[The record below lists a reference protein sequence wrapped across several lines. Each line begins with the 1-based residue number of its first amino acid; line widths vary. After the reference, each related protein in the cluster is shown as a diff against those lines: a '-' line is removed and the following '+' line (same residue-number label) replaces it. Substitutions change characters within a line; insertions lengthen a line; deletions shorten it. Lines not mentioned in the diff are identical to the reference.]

1 MKKLILALVLLFAG
15 ALPAAAQGE
24 PSAEEMAAAR
34 EVLRASQAREGF
46 VRGFELG
53 MAESAGSDMTEQMK
67 SVIREVMLEEFDWDE
82 MEPEYARLYADLFTL
97 DELRQLTAFYNSP
110 VGRRM
115 AETSPELAVGVQRI
129 VNPRLQAVLPRL
141 MQRVMEQ
148 ASKEEGGTKP

>member
-34 EVLRASQAREGF
+34 EVLRASQAREAF
-46 VRGFELG
+46 LRGFELG
-53 MAESAGSDMTEQMK
+53 MAEGAGAEMTEQMRN
-67 SVIREVMLEEFDWDE
+67 VIREVMLEEFDWDE
-82 MEPEYARLYADLFTL
+82 MEPEYARLYADIFTL

-110 VGRRM
+110 IGRRM

-148 ASKEEGGTKP
+148 AAKEEGGTNP